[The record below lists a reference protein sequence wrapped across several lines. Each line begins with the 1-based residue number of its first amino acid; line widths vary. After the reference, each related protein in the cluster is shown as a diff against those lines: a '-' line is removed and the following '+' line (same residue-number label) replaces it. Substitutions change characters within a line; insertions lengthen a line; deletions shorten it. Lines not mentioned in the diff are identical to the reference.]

1 MADWQEFQSRFGV
14 GTPRRLWLFG
24 RFQALVELAASTGQL
39 RRVFIWGSFVT
50 IKPVPR
56 DVDTLPIMDEDFEVE
71 RVPVPARVLFDS
83 IHSKLLAGHLSD
95 FQKLWKT
102 RYCRTGVAMI
112 QTDDQMLLAQQC
124 IGNLRRVLLEARR
137 VHSRQD
143 YARLAEP
150 ILLEIQ
156 AREREILEYL
166 SRDLEQLV
174 TI

>member
-1 MADWQEFQSRFGV
+1 
-14 GTPRRLWLFG
+14 
-24 RFQALVELAASTGQL
+24 
-39 RRVFIWGSFVT
+39 
-50 IKPVPR
+50 
-56 DVDTLPIMDEDFEVE
+56 
-71 RVPVPARVLFDS
+71 
-83 IHSKLLAGHLSD
+83 
-95 FQKLWKT
+95 
-102 RYCRTGVAMI
+102 MI

-156 AREREILEYL
+156 AREQEILEYL

-174 TI
+174 TT